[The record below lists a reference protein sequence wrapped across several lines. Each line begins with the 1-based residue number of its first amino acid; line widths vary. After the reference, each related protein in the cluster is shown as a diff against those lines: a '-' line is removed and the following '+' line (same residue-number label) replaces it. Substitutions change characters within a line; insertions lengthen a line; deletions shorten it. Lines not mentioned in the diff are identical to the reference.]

1 MAFLLRGAH
10 VVDPQEGIDDVL
22 DVLIDGEKIACV
34 GKDLEAPA
42 DAEVIDADRRGLSPY
57 DVSPR
62 AVEEI
67 RAIKAR
73 IDET

>member
-42 DAEVIDADRRGLSPY
+42 DAEA
-57 DVSPR
+57 
-62 AVEEI
+62 A
-67 RAIKAR
+67 KA
-73 IDET
+73 